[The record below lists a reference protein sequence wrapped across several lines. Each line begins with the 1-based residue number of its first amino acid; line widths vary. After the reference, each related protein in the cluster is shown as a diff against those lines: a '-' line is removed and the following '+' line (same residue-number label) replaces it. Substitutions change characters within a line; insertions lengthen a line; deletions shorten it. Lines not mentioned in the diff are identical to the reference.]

1 MYIAAAVSLAGQE
14 KFHALGPIYYRNA
27 DGALLVYDITD
38 QDTFARVQV
47 WIKELRKVVGPNIKI
62 TIAGNKFDLQKQRQ
76 VSEET
81 ALEYA
86 KKVGASHFYTSAKA
100 NKNVEEAFM
109 DLAKSILQKK
119 LENRIGGSGSG
130 GDATSPAPQDKII
143 RFDSF
148 SKDPQV
154 DSRISGSGN
163 GGLRVVQDNDNAN
176 QKPASGSPC
185 GCG

>member
-1 MYIAAAVSLAGQE
+1 M
-14 KFHALGPIYYRNA
+14 
-27 DGALLVYDITD
+27 LVYDITD

-119 LENRIGGSGSG
+119 LESRIGG
-130 GDATSPAPQDKII
+130 DASSPAPQDKII

-148 SKDPQV
+148 SKDPTQQV

-163 GGLRVVQDNDNAN
+163 GGLRVVQDNDAAN
-176 QKPASGSPC
+176 QKPPSSGC